1 MGTGFRMP
9 PQQQQQQQQ
18 PQPQHSQ
25 QKPDLLSEA
34 AHNLSR
40 NSVNTTM
47 TSTGKGDSTATSSN
61 ASHGSYKM
69 AMENIIEDYHGGR

>member
-9 PQQQQQQQQ
+9 PQHQQQ
-18 PQPQHSQ
+18 QPQHSQ